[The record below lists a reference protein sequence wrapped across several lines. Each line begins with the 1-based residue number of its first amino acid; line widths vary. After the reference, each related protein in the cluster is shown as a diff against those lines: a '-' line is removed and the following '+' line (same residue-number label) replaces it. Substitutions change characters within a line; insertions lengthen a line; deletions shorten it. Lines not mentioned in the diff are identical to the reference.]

1 VIKMNLKAVL
11 EGLLF
16 LVGDEGISLNKI
28 VDILDVPGDEIK
40 KIILELNNDYKK
52 ADRGVM
58 LSVLGNKFKLIT
70 KKEHKDYYKKLV
82 DSEKNEVLSQ
92 AALETLAI
100 IAYNE
105 PVTRLQIEEIRGVD
119 SSHMVR
125 KLLFRNLIEERGR
138 AETPGRPTLYG
149 VTEQFLDYL
158 GLSSL
163 DELPPMNF
171 DVEEVDDK
179 ETNLFESKYKEEN

>member
-1 VIKMNLKAVL
+1 MNLKAVL

-28 VDILDVPGDEIK
+28 VDILDVPGEEIK

-171 DVEEVDDK
+171 DVEEIDDK